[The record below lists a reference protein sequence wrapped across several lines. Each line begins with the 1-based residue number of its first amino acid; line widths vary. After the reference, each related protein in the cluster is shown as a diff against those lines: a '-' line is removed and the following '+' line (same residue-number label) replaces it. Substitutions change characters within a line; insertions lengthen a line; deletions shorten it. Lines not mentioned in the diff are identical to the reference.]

1 MKEIQLKCNINGN
14 IAIDDITKTEGLNV
28 VLVNRNG
35 IPLARY
41 SFDSNKIN
49 HKKQICYTAN
59 NYKIAF
65 DIMPSMI
72 YEHMTSY

>member
-1 MKEIQLKCNINGN
+1 MKEIQLKRDALGE
-14 IAIDDITKTEGLNV
+14 IAIDDIAKVEGLNV
-28 VLVNRNG
+28 VLVNWNG

-41 SFDSNKIN
+41 SFDSNKIKYKE
-49 HKKQICYTAN
+49 HISYTTN

>member
-1 MKEIQLKCNINGN
+1 MNDIQIKCYNVGDIV
-14 IAIDDITKTEGLNV
+14 IDDMTKKEGLNI
-28 VLVNRNG
+28 VLLNDKD

-41 SFDSNKIN
+41 GFDSNKLK
-49 HKKQICYTAN
+49 HKEHIHYNAN